1 MIKIG
6 DIVVLITKDNSDF
19 DLTLN
24 RQYEVIDTTKNYLV
38 IDTDYNFRKNFR
50 KNKFKLLSDIRNS
63 KIKNFLKNEGK
74 RNDL

>member
-38 IDTDYNFRKNFR
+38 IDTDYNFRKSFR
-50 KNKFKLLSDIRNS
+50 KNKFKLLSDIRKS